1 MLLLDDIN
9 RRRDRNYCDQ
19 ILLIKKIR
27 KITRAIGRREEENKL
42 RCGWISLS
50 KLGDNLTVRWSLLVW
65 FNALLCLNWKRNS
78 STG

>member
-27 KITRAIGRREEENKL
+27 KITRHVPLGGEKKKINCVVG
-42 RCGWISLS
+42 GYLS
-50 KLGDNLTVRWSLLVW
+50 V
-65 FNALLCLNWKRNS
+65 
-78 STG
+78 